1 MFPCSSSCPATD
13 SRRLSPRVRSS
24 GKNSG
29 AYIFRSFYGTWSSS
43 PYTSLHTV
51 WPEAIVP
58 TDMLKHAAK
67 IILGISVTP
76 LGGASWFL
84 ITLMQSLILYKL
96 LLAATPGS
104 PNRPWLFVLP
114 VALAAGVAGMLIELP
129 WGLSKALVALSF
141 ICAGHMAKRE
151 NLTGRC
157 SSRYHLLAV
166 LAGVL
171 IVCLCSRFNH
181 PDMAFHRY
189 GIIPLFWLSALAGSY
204 AMFPRH
210 LPLKDR
216 IACLSGN
223 EGAENPLD
231 SNRAHDGFQ
240 DRVCLS
246 GRIPRPV
253 LGCDVCSP
261 L

>member
-1 MFPCSSSCPATD
+1 
-13 SRRLSPRVRSS
+13 
-24 GKNSG
+24 
-29 AYIFRSFYGTWSSS
+29 
-43 PYTSLHTV
+43 
-51 WPEAIVP
+51 
-58 TDMLKHAAK
+58 MLKHAAK

-166 LAGVL
+166 LAGAF

-204 AMFPRH
+204 AMLF
-210 LPLKDR
+210 LGT
-216 IACLSGN
+216 CLSRIGLLAFL
-223 EGAENPLD
+223 GTRGQKTLWILIGHMTAFKIVSACQAESHGQFWDAMFAHPCNFVGGWWSLAYLASGFLIPL
-231 SNRAHDGFQ
+231 A
-240 DRVCLS
+240 LS
-246 GRIPRPV
+246 RLLRK
-253 LGCDVCSP
+253 
-261 L
+261 